1 MLVRVNSVNKRQCI
15 GGKCFMLD
23 AEEERRKNWQRGGII
38 IGINIIKIGVLG
50 SEHSVRGD
58 ENRLKM
64 FSLLAIM
71 M

>member
-1 MLVRVNSVNKRQCI
+1 
-15 GGKCFMLD
+15 MLD
-23 AEEERRKNWQRGGII
+23 AEEEREKNWQRGGII
-38 IGINIIKIGVLG
+38 IGINVIKIGVLG